1 MGDNKETYDG
11 FKVSDSYVSLSPSG
25 AMSDHVDVAVAK
37 YAPAAVDSMVNVAV
51 AKYAPATVD
60 SMVNV
65 AVAKY
70 APATV
75 DSMVNVAVAKYAP
88 ATVDSMV
95 NVAVAKYA
103 PVAVNSNVVMSGVV
117 PATASGLALTIL
129 GTINVQDLRCD
140 SRGDQYAQA
149 IFNNGSGYYDK
160 LKKSFVNIATLC
172 NKTLKNKKIDVAS
185 IKSNLKNAKKKAMSQ
200 SQSCEQRKLD
210 MQKIYSQTKDIFTIL
225 K

>member
-1 MGDNKETYDG
+1 MSKDEIDDYNELKDRLSTLVNNSSVIDNKDNYMTTVENIVPLDSNSSVANYD
-11 FKVSDSYVSLSPSG
+11 D
-25 AMSDHVDVAVAK
+25 
-37 YAPAAVDSMVNVAV
+37 
-51 AKYAPATVD
+51 
-60 SMVNV
+60 
-65 AVAKY
+65 
-70 APATV
+70 
-75 DSMVNVAVAKYAP
+75 
-88 ATVDSMV
+88 
-95 NVAVAKYA
+95 
-103 PVAVNSNVVMSGVV
+103 SNVVSYTGSLVGHNSSDNYVTFVDSYGNNSTITSYHTMGEV
-117 PATASGLALTIL
+117 PITASGLALTIL

-200 SQSCEQRKLD
+200 SQSCEQRKID